1 MRIKP
6 WAQMPTEWITDSRVK
21 EFKWTS
27 DGSAGTAAL
36 MLFFVLCQCVSD
48 RRLRSIESGPAVIE
62 QLTAHGIVSPYAQH
76 LSNDV
81 VGEVG
86 AHIAAFAGVDL
97 DGEQP
102 AIVEA
107 VARVTYDDFG
117 DLTGL
122 SRKSISAGL
131 ALLDARGMIRRDSST
146 RSSDYVVKGLEP
158 MKRWA
163 KLPGRALLS
172 PAQTSFKPFPH
183 FSLRSKI
190 ELNALK
196 LHYYYASVRSAHLAY
211 SECTFETIHDRTGVA
226 ERDITR
232 ANAFLITV
240 GLMSRCGREELDPG
254 SQIYSANRY
263 YMEGYSGLFIQKA
276 GAGSTSSAA
285 PA

>member
-6 WAQMPTEWITDSRVK
+6 WAQMPTEWITDSRIK
-21 EFKWTS
+21 EFKWS
-27 DGSAGTAAL
+27 RDGSAGTAAL

-48 RRLRSIESGPAVIE
+48 RRSRTIDSEQAVGE
-62 QLTAHGIVSPYAQH
+62 QLTAAAIVSPYDQH

-81 VGEVG
+81 VGEIGEHV
-86 AHIAAFAGVDL
+86 AAFAGVDL
-97 DGEQP
+97 GGDQP

-107 VARVTYDDFG
+107 VARVTYDEFG

-131 ALLDARGMIRRDSST
+131 TLLEARGMIRRYNST

-163 KLPGRALLS
+163 KLPGKALLS
-172 PAQTSFKPFPH
+172 QAQTSFKPFAN

-196 LHYYYASVRSAHLAY
+196 LHYYYASVRNAQFAY

-240 GLMSRCGREELDPG
+240 GLMSRCGREELEPG
-254 SQIYSANRY
+254 SKIYSANRY
-263 YMEGYSGLFIQKA
+263 YMEGYNSLFIQKT
-276 GAGSTSSAA
+276 GAGSIASAA
-285 PA
+285 HA